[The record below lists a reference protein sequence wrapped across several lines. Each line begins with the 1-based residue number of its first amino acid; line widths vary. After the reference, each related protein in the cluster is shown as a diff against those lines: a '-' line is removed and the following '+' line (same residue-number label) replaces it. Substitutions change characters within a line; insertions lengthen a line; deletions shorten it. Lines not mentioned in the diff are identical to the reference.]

1 MSEENYISLNTLCKC
16 YSIEMSLLH
25 DFENHGLI
33 EVITVEESL
42 CIHTEQIQD
51 LEKMLHLHQELQ
63 INAAGIDTI
72 FNLLQHINELKK
84 QKQLLMNK
92 LKVYEEI

>member
-1 MSEENYISLNTLCKC
+1 
-16 YSIEMSLLH
+16 
-25 DFENHGLI
+25 
-33 EVITVEESL
+33 
-42 CIHTEQIQD
+42 
-51 LEKMLHLHQELQ
+51 MLHLHQELQ

>member
-16 YSIEMSLLH
+16 YSIEMSLLL

-33 EVITVEESL
+33 EVVRIEELL
-42 CIHTEQIQD
+42 CIPMEQIQE

-72 FNLLQHINELKK
+72 FNLLRHINELKK
-84 QKQLLMNK
+84 EKQLLLNK
-92 LKVYEEI
+92 LKVYDEM